1 MCIMKR
7 TNIVIDESLI
17 KEAMRMSG
25 IKTIKGIV
33 DSALRDFIRRENQ
46 MEILKLKGR
55 IKWEGDISETRVN
68 R

>member
-1 MCIMKR
+1 
-7 TNIVIDESLI
+7 
-17 KEAMRMSG
+17 MSG